1 MDQQHLKLLSYNIQA
16 GMSTSKYAHYVT
28 RSWQHV
34 MPAPSRMDNLDGIAE
49 VLLDYD
55 IVGLQEVD
63 TGSLRSGF
71 VNQAKYL
78 AQRSGF
84 SHVFDQNN
92 RRIGVISQH
101 SNAVLSRICPSH
113 INEHKLP
120 GVPGRGVLEVAFGK
134 DKNAL
139 RLFIVHLALGKRSRL
154 RQIVFLANLVGNY
167 NHVILM
173 GDLNCCSISQE
184 MDLLLELTHFNEQP
198 KTDLHTFPSWRP
210 NRQLDHI
217 LVSPSIEIKQI
228 SVLEHTFSDHL
239 PIAIEVQ
246 LPAQACASNVKNLS
260 NCCGF

>member
-34 MPAPSRMDNLDGIAE
+34 IPAPSRMDNLDGIAE
-49 VLLDYD
+49 VLGEYD

-71 VNQAKYL
+71 INQAKYL

-84 SHVFDQNN
+84 PHVFDQNN

-101 SNAVLSRICPSH
+101 SNAVLSRVCPSH

-120 GVPGRGVLEVAFGK
+120 GVPGRGVLEVAFGRDK
-134 DKNAL
+134 DGL

-154 RQIVFLANLVGNY
+154 RQIVFLANLVSNY

-173 GDLNCCSISQE
+173 GDLNCCSASQE
-184 MDLLLELTHFNEQP
+184 MALLLELTHFNEP
-198 KTDLHTFPSWRP
+198 STTNLHTFPSWRP

-217 LVSPSIEIKQI
+217 LVSPSIAIKNI
-228 SVLEHTFSDHL
+228 FVLKHTFSDHL

-246 LPAQACASNVKNLS
+246 IPERACASNTNKLS
-260 NCCGF
+260 HCCGF